1 MSMPNML
8 VGFSKVF
15 LDNMLGGGMLG
26 FGGVG
31 FASSGILSSNAQKEK
46 K

>member
-1 MSMPNML
+1 MTYFSFMSMPNML

-15 LDNMLGGGMLG
+15 LDNMPGGGILG

-31 FASSGILSSNAQKEK
+31 FASSGIL
-46 K
+46 

>member
-1 MSMPNML
+1 ML

-15 LDNMLGGGMLG
+15 LDNMLGGMLG

-31 FASSGILSSNAQKEK
+31 FASSGIL
-46 K
+46 